1 MKLKE
6 LKRMLDKM
14 SKEQLNKDLIVVAD
28 DKHLSGFGEAHKAKC
43 AYIYDGS
50 DDPAQ
55 LRTMSEL
62 KDECYDKEEIEGMD
76 RILERGDFYIELP

>member
-14 SKEQLNKDLIVVAD
+14 SKDQLNKELIVVAN
-28 DKHLSGFGEAHKAKC
+28 DKELSGYGKAGKAKC
-43 AYIYDGS
+43 AYIWDGS
-50 DDPAQ
+50 DDPSP
-55 LRTMSEL
+55 LRTLSDL
-62 KDECYDKEEIEGMD
+62 KEEYDKEEIEGME